1 MAEKFRTHVFASF
14 GNDKGTVPV
23 RTQVPELPT
32 GFMSKMVTYCETL
45 AETVRTTTIKLIRTV
60 SLAPKT
66 VLLYLHTIET
76 TLESIMKRIYSR
88 SIMAI
93 CTIALVACTS
103 RADRA
108 AKYND
113 SIITRQRAVIEAFER
128 MDSVFRD
135 TNATKE
141 SVDYHYADLQRQVKL
156 SLLALDSIG
165 PFQQDPSLQ
174 LAAKDLFRTYEHI
187 VDKDYR
193 TLKGIKLLT
202 ADQITQE
209 IADSSLSIQSRVHL
223 VSTQAQEKFLMTQ
236 MDFGKKNNLV
246 FE

>member
-1 MAEKFRTHVFASF
+1 
-14 GNDKGTVPV
+14 
-23 RTQVPELPT
+23 
-32 GFMSKMVTYCETL
+32 
-45 AETVRTTTIKLIRTV
+45 
-60 SLAPKT
+60 
-66 VLLYLHTIET
+66 
-76 TLESIMKRIYSR
+76 MKRNYTR
-88 SIMAI
+88 WIMVVG
-93 CTIALVACTS
+93 TLALVACTS

-113 SIITRQRAVIEAFER
+113 SIILRQRSVIESFER

-141 SVDYHYADLQRQVKL
+141 SVDFHYADLQRQVKL
-156 SLLALDSIG
+156 SILALDSIG

-174 LAAKDLFRTYEHI
+174 LAAKDLFRTYEVI
-187 VDKDYR
+187 VDKDYKS
-193 TLKGIKLLT
+193 LKGIKLLT
-202 ADQITQE
+202 TDQITQE

-236 MDFGKKNNLV
+236 MDFGKKNNLE